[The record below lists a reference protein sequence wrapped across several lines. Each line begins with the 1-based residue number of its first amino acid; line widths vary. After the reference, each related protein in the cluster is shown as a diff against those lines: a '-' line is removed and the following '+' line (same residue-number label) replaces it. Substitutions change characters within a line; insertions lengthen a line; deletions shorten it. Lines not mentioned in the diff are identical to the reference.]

1 LSAPVTRA
9 MLLAAGKGERLKPLT
24 EHTPKPLVPVGG
36 RPMVA
41 YVLDLLAA
49 AGIREVHVN
58 LHHLGA
64 RVPDALGDGSAWGL
78 SLCYHPEAEILG
90 TGGGLSAA
98 CRDCPDLAGGDF
110 VMINAD
116 ILTDVDLGAV
126 IATHQAAAQGGVSP
140 LATLVLRDDPEAAR
154 FGVIGT
160 DLGGRIRRFLEVNTG
175 GAAREHMFTG
185 VQVLSPEILALM
197 PTGGVFPITDAYK
210 AALKAGAP
218 LMAHLHRG
226 YWADLGTP
234 ERLGRAEADLAAGRA
249 GRLTPAG
256 EGR

>member
-1 LSAPVTRA
+1 MSGVTRA

-24 EHTPKPLVPVGG
+24 LDVPKPLVPLGG
-36 RPMVA
+36 RPMVG

-64 RVPDALGDGSAWGL
+64 RVPEVLGDGREWGL
-78 SLCYHPEAEILG
+78 TLCYHPEPAILG
-90 TGGGLSAA
+90 TGGGLAA
-98 CRDCPDLAGGDF
+98 VCRACPALAEDDF

-126 IATHQAAAQGGVSP
+126 LATHRAASP

-154 FGVIGT
+154 YGIIGT
-160 DLGGRIRRFLEVNTG
+160 DGGGRIRRFLEVNTG
-175 GAAREHMFTG
+175 GASREHMFTG
-185 VQVLSPEILALM
+185 IQVLSPDILALM
-197 PTGGVFPITDAYK
+197 PSSGGFPITDAYK
-210 AALKAGAP
+210 AALRAGAP
-218 LMAHLHRG
+218 LMAHLHGG

-234 ERLGRAEADLAAGRA
+234 ERLQRAEADLAAGRA
-249 GRLTPAG
+249 GLPAPP
-256 EGR
+256 RPR

>member
-1 LSAPVTRA
+1 MSAPVTRA
-9 MLLAAGKGERLKPLT
+9 MLLAAGRGERLKPLT
-24 EHTPKPLVPVGG
+24 ERVPKPLVPVGG

-64 RVPDALGDGSAWGL
+64 RVPDALGDGAPWGL
-78 SLCYHPEAEILG
+78 SLHYHPEPAILG
-90 TGGGLSAA
+90 TGGGLAAA
-98 CRDCPDLAGGDF
+98 CRACPSLAEGDF

-116 ILTDVDLGAV
+116 LLTDVDLAAV
-126 IATHQAAAQGGVSP
+126 IAAHREHSP

-154 FGVIGT
+154 YGIIGT
-160 DLGGRIRRFLEVNTG
+160 DAGGRIRRFLEVNTG
-175 GAAREHMFTG
+175 GAQREHMFTG
-185 VQVLSPEILALM
+185 IQVLSPQILALM
-197 PTGGVFPITDAYK
+197 PADGAFPVTDAYK

-234 ERLGRAEADLAAGRA
+234 ERLRRAEADLVAGRA
-249 GRLTPAG
+249 GRLAPAG
-256 EGR
+256 GRR